1 MQAAA
6 QTPTRRKVKTI
17 LGEHPRVPRDAG
29 IGVLDIDTPYGV
41 PNGATLQPMKPP
53 RGARTSNG
61 PHEWQAPKADRI
73 AVVASLK
80 APATKMFARRQID
93 RACYSAALMYERL
106 HEMVRKGGVRSSDF
120 TMPPISGL
128 KSDGPPVD
136 GRLRAGVTLMRAEEY
151 VKARVGEEGLALI
164 RDVLGEGMTIERA
177 ATLRGEDDKQSIR
190 FFGSL
195 FRRCLR
201 HLAVVLGFAVKGAYG
216 R

>member
-1 MQAAA
+1 MQVAKTA
-6 QTPTRRKVKTI
+6 TRRKVKTI
-17 LGEHPRVPRDAG
+17 LGEHPRVPRDAR

-41 PNGATLQPMKPP
+41 PVGARLVRVNPP
-53 RGARTSNG
+53 AGARTLGRTN
-61 PHEWQAPKADRI
+61 EWQAPKADRI
-73 AVVASLK
+73 PVVASLK

-93 RACYSAALMYERL
+93 RACYMAAISYERL
-106 HEMVRKGGVRSSDF
+106 YELVHVRKGVRSSDF

-128 KSDGPPVD
+128 MSAGPAIEQ
-136 GRLRAGVTLMRAEEY
+136 RERAGSTLRRAEAY
-151 VKARVGEEGLALI
+151 VRTRVGDEGLMLI
-164 RDVLGEGMTIERA
+164 RDILGTGMTIERA
-177 ATLRGEDDKQSIR
+177 AVLRGEADKQSIR